1 MTEENEIICYTQAN
15 IEDQMFR
22 GGIVR
27 AEKMMANADEGK
39 RASDMPYAK
48 DIFRDYVLPL
58 ATALREEVDNPAPG
72 KRHAHVALLQ
82 GLDLD
87 AASFLTVRYVFG
99 TQLSTKPENHRQL
112 AAGIGRTIHQE
123 LLLSQVEDFAPELY
137 HTLVRDM
144 GRRLSKDTRYRVT
157 VMRMQAQKAGINFTE
172 WPLGAREQVGMYL
185 MEKLIDAGMIEL
197 GAEMRTGYKRE
208 AREVVLS
215 PHIIERINGVKDYLA
230 ISMPMYGP
238 CIEPPLD
245 WTNSMDGGFHTK
257 QMKRSAMCLVRGSG
271 AVKEL
276 ARATDMPVVYKAVNA
291 LQRTA
296 WAINGRML
304 DIVYKI
310 AGTFNTKEIV
320 SLAEKPKPT
329 PPVWLTPGMKKED
342 MDPYQAEMFKQWKR
356 QVANWHTDRK
366 LMTTRYGRYYSATRQ
381 AEMFKNFPAIYFVYF
396 ADSRGRLYPMTN
408 GLSPQG
414 SDLGKSLL
422 HFAEGMPLDTP
433 DAIKWFHVQGANKW
447 GFDKATLAE
456 RHAWVVERQDEFLSY
471 ADNPIDNRGWTAA
484 GDPLQFLAWCL
495 EYADWVRDDTGR
507 FVSRLPISMDGSC
520 NGLQNLSALLRD
532 EIGGKATNLT
542 ANDTMEDIYRR
553 VAEAAL
559 VRLRG
564 MSFPE
569 DAAMERLRLL
579 WIEFGVA
586 RAVVKRSVMTTPYG
600 VTLLSAT
607 DYILS
612 DYLDDP
618 DVQHPFGEEKK
629 DKKLAAR
636 VLMKAVWPAIGD
648 VVVKGREAM
657 DWLKKCSR
665 VIVKNFNPNLEPV
678 IRWDTPSGFPAS
690 QAYFDTEVHRI
701 RTRLHG
707 EARIRVL
714 SETDEP
720 DATRHASGMAPNFVH
735 SMDAA
740 HLHLTTAAAA
750 DAGIDALA
758 MIHDDYG
765 THAAKAQALFDIIR
779 RQFVIMYDQHDPIE
793 AFRERYDFLPE
804 PPAKGTLDIREVLR
818 SDFFFS

>member
-1 MTEENEIICYTQAN
+1 MTEENEIICYTQEN
-15 IEDQMFR
+15 IERQMFY
-22 GGIVR
+22 GGVKR
-27 AEKMMANADEGK
+27 AEKMMSSADEQG
-39 RASDMPYAK
+39 RSADMPYAQR
-48 DIFRDYVLPL
+48 IFRDYVLPL
-58 ATALREEVDNPAPG
+58 ATVLKEAVEDPKPG
-72 KRHAHVALLQ
+72 KRSAHVALLQ

-87 AASFLTVRYVFG
+87 AAAFLAVRYVFG

-112 AAGIGRTIHQE
+112 GAGIGRTIHQE
-123 LLLSQVEDFAPELY
+123 LLLAQVEDFAPELY

-157 VMRMQAQKAGINFTE
+157 VMRHSAQKAGICFTE
-172 WPLGAREQVGMYL
+172 WPLGAREQVGLYIL
-185 MEKLIDAGMIEL
+185 GLLEQIGLVVI
-197 GAEMRTGYKRE
+197 GAEMRTGYKRD
-208 AREVVLS
+208 AREVMLAPDVVDQ
-215 PHIIERINGVKDYLA
+215 INEVKDYLSV
-230 ISMPMYGP
+230 SMPVYGP
-238 CIEPPLD
+238 CIVPPRD
-245 WTNSMDGGFHTK
+245 WTSASDGGFFTK
-257 QMKRSAMCLVRGSG
+257 EMMRSASCLVRGSS

-276 ARATDMPVVYKAVNA
+276 ARATDMPIVLKAVNA
-291 LQRTA
+291 LQHTA
-296 WAINGRML
+296 WAINERLL
-304 DIVYKI
+304 DIVY
-310 AGTFNTKEIV
+310 AVSRNFTTKEIV
-320 SLAEKPKPT
+320 SLSDKPKPIA
-329 PPVWLTPGMKKED
+329 PVWLKPGMKKED

-356 QVANWHTDRK
+356 AVADWHTERK
-366 LMTTRYGRYYSATRQ
+366 LMTTRYGRYYAATRQ
-381 AEMFKNFPAIYFVYF
+381 AEMFRHFPAIYFVYF

-414 SDLGKSLL
+414 SDLGKALL
-422 HFAEGMPLDTP
+422 HFAEGLPLDTP

-456 RHAWVVERQDEFLSY
+456 RQAWVVARQEEFLGY
-471 ADNPIDNRGWTAA
+471 ADDPINNRGWAKA

-495 EYADWVRDDTGR
+495 EYRDWVRDTTGR
-507 FVSRLPISMDGSC
+507 FVSHLPISMDGSC

-532 EIGGKATNLT
+532 EIGGQATNLT
-542 ANDTMEDIYRR
+542 ANETMEDIYRR
-553 VAEAAL
+553 VAEAAT
-559 VRLRG
+559 VRLR
-564 MSFPE
+564 
-569 DAAMERLRLL
+569 AMRFDDPAQEAIRLKWLA
-579 WIEFGVA
+579 FGIA

-607 DYILS
+607 EYVLS

-618 DVQHPFGEEKK
+618 EVDHPFGVDKK

-665 VIVKNFNPNLEPV
+665 IIVKNFNPNLEPIV
-678 IRWDTPSGFPAS
+678 KWDTPSGFPAS
-690 QAYFDTEVHRI
+690 QAYFETEVHRI

-720 DATRHASGMAPNFVH
+720 DPTRHASGMAPNFVH

-740 HLHLTTAAAA
+740 HLHLTTAAAK
-750 DAGIDALA
+750 DGGIDALA

-765 THAAKAQALFDIIR
+765 THAAKAQRLYDCIR
-779 RQFVIMYDQHDPIE
+779 RQFVIMYDMHDPIE
-793 AFRERYDFLPE
+793 AFRKRYDFLPDA
-804 PPAKGTLDIREVLR
+804 PAKGTLDIREVLR